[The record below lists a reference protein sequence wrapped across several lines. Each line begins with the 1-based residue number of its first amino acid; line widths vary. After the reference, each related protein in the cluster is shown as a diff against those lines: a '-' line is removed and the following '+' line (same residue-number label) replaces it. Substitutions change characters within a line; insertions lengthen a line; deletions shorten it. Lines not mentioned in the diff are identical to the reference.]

1 MEFKIVRVH
10 NGAKEMI
17 TKKVGSLSWTDSM
30 DSLGV
35 EFSFTFP
42 YSYWDSQ
49 FKNKLQLGDLIIIK
63 AGKKEITRGLITQT
77 PINGD
82 DYRGYD
88 YAFYLNKSE
97 AIFQCKKI
105 GASKAITQLLARY
118 GVPIGEM
125 PKLTT
130 AINKLYKD
138 MAVSEIIKSILS
150 EVHDE
155 TGKSYRMEMTRGKF
169 CIRRSGYIKIKP
181 KYVDELGEKVSCTK
195 ACSVTGTRSIEDMR
209 NQIIIAGTGDKKAQ
223 IKATVKDSKSIKKY
237 GLLSQV
243 ETVEKTNQAKAKQKG
258 KNLLKKLNKKTVSFT
273 CEMPGSTIIRAGR
286 KIYFNRPEAGI
297 KGWYKVKSATHNVS
311 EGKYTVSLEMEA

>member
-10 NGAKEMI
+10 NGAKETI

-63 AGKKEITRGLITQT
+63 SGKKEITRGIITQT

-130 AINKLYKD
+130 AIDKLYKD
-138 MAVSEIIKSILS
+138 VAVSEIIKSILS

-258 KNLLKKLNKKTVSFT
+258 KNLLKKLNKKTVSFS

-297 KGWYKVKSATHNVS
+297 KGWYKVKSATHNVT
-311 EGKYTVSLEMEA
+311 EGIYTVSLEMEA

>member
-10 NGAKEMI
+10 NGAKETI

-63 AGKKEITRGLITQT
+63 SGKKEITRGIITQT

-138 MAVSEIIKSILS
+138 VAVSEIIKSILS

-297 KGWYKVKSATHNVS
+297 KGWYKVKSATHNVT
-311 EGKYTVSLEMEA
+311 EGIYTVSLEMEA

>member
-10 NGAKEMI
+10 NGAKETI

-63 AGKKEITRGLITQT
+63 SGKKEITRGIITQT

-243 ETVEKTNQAKAKQKG
+243 ETAEKTNQAKAKQKG

-297 KGWYKVKSATHNVS
+297 KGWYKVKSATHNVT
-311 EGKYTVSLEMEA
+311 EGIYTVSLEMEA

>member
-10 NGAKEMI
+10 NGAKETI

-63 AGKKEITRGLITQT
+63 SGKKEITRGIITQT

-118 GVPIGEM
+118 GVPIGEI

-138 MAVSEIIKSILS
+138 IAVSEIIKSILS

-297 KGWYKVKSATHNVS
+297 KGWYKVKSATHNVT
-311 EGKYTVSLEMEA
+311 EGIYTVSLEMEA

>member
-10 NGAKEMI
+10 NGAKETI

-42 YSYWDSQ
+42 HSYWDSQ

-63 AGKKEITRGLITQT
+63 SGKKEITRGIITQT

-138 MAVSEIIKSILS
+138 VAVSEIIKSILS

-155 TGKSYRMEMTRGKF
+155 TGKSYRMEMTRGKV

-297 KGWYKVKSATHNVS
+297 KGWYKVKSAKHNVT
-311 EGKYTVSLEMEA
+311 EGIYTVSLEMEA

>member
-10 NGAKEMI
+10 NGAKETI

-42 YSYWDSQ
+42 HSYWDSQ

-63 AGKKEITRGLITQT
+63 SGKKEITRGIITQT

-130 AINKLYKD
+130 AISKLYKD
-138 MAVSEIIKSILS
+138 VAVSEIIKSILS

-297 KGWYKVKSATHNVS
+297 KGWYKVKSATHNVT
-311 EGKYTVSLEMEA
+311 EGIYTVSLEMEA

>member
-10 NGAKEMI
+10 NGVKETI

-49 FKNKLQLGDLIIIK
+49 FKNKLQLGDLVIIK

-118 GVPIGEM
+118 GVPVGEM

-138 MAVSEIIKSILS
+138 MTISDIIKSILS

-169 CIRRSGYIKIKP
+169 CIRRSGYIRIKP
-181 KYVDELGEKVSCTK
+181 KYVDELGEKISCTK
-195 ACSVTGTRSIEDMR
+195 ACSVTGTRSIEDMK

-273 CEMPGSTIIRAGR
+273 CEMPGSTTIRAGR
-286 KIYFNRPEAGI
+286 KIYFDRPEAGI
-297 KGWYKVKSATHNVS
+297 KGWYKVKSAIHNVS

>member
-10 NGAKEMI
+10 NGAKEAI

-35 EFSFTFP
+35 EFSFAFP

-49 FKNKLQLGDLIIIK
+49 FKKKLQLGDLIIIK

-82 DYRGYD
+82 DYKGYD

-138 MAVSEIIKSILS
+138 MAISDIIKSILS

-181 KYVDELGEKVSCTK
+181 KYVDELGEKISCTK

>member
-1 MEFKIVRVH
+1 MEFKIVRIH
-10 NGAKEMI
+10 NGAKETI

-63 AGKKEITRGLITQT
+63 SGKKEITRGIITQT
-77 PINGD
+77 PINDD
-82 DYRGYD
+82 DYKGYD

-97 AIFQCKKI
+97 TIFQCKKI

-125 PKLTT
+125 PKLATS
-130 AINKLYKD
+130 INKLYKD
-138 MAVSEIIKSILS
+138 KTVSEIIKSILS

-181 KYVDELGEKVSCTK
+181 KYINELGEKTSCTK
-195 ACSVTGTRSIEDMR
+195 ACSITGTRSIEEMK
-209 NQIIIAGTGDKKAQ
+209 NQIIIAGTGDKKSQ
-223 IKATVKDSKSIKKY
+223 IKATVKNSKSIKKY

-243 ETVEKTNQAKAKQKG
+243 ETVDKINQAKAKQKG
-258 KNLLKKLNKKTVSFT
+258 KNLLKKLNKVTVSFT
-273 CEMPGSTIIRAGR
+273 CEMPGNSAIRAGR
-286 KIYFNRPEAGI
+286 KIYFDRPEAGI
-297 KGWYKVKSATHNVS
+297 KGWYKVKSATHSVT
-311 EGKYTVSLEMEA
+311 EGKYTVSMEMEA

>member
-1 MEFKIVRVH
+1 
-10 NGAKEMI
+10 
-17 TKKVGSLSWTDSM
+17 
-30 DSLGV
+30 
-35 EFSFTFP
+35 
-42 YSYWDSQ
+42 
-49 FKNKLQLGDLIIIK
+49 
-63 AGKKEITRGLITQT
+63 
-77 PINGD
+77 
-82 DYRGYD
+82 
-88 YAFYLNKSE
+88 
-97 AIFQCKKI
+97 
-105 GASKAITQLLARY
+105 
-118 GVPIGEM
+118 M

-130 AINKLYKD
+130 AISKLYKD
-138 MAVSEIIKSILS
+138 MTISDIIKSILS

-155 TGKSYRMEMTRGKF
+155 TGKSYRMEMTKGKF

-258 KNLLKKLNKKTVSFT
+258 KNLLKKLNKNTVSFT

>member
-10 NGAKEMI
+10 NGVKETI

-63 AGKKEITRGLITQT
+63 SGQKEITRGIITQT

-130 AINKLYKD
+130 AISKLYKD
-138 MAVSEIIKSILS
+138 VAVSEIIKSILS

-258 KNLLKKLNKKTVSFT
+258 KNLLKKLNKRTVSFT

-297 KGWYKVKSATHNVS
+297 KGWYKVKSATHNVT
-311 EGKYTVSLEMEA
+311 EGIYTVSLEMEA

>member
-1 MEFKIVRVH
+1 MKFKIVRVH
-10 NGAKEMI
+10 NGAKETI

-63 AGKKEITRGLITQT
+63 SGKKEITRGIITQT

-138 MAVSEIIKSILS
+138 VAVSEVIKSILS

-209 NQIIIAGTGDKKAQ
+209 NQIVIAGTGDKKAQ

-297 KGWYKVKSATHNVS
+297 KGWYKVKSATHNVT
-311 EGKYTVSLEMEA
+311 EGIYTVSLEMEA

>member
-1 MEFKIVRVH
+1 MKFKIVRVH
-10 NGAKEMI
+10 NGAKETI

-35 EFSFTFP
+35 EFSFAFP

-63 AGKKEITRGLITQT
+63 SGKKEITRGIITQT

-138 MAVSEIIKSILS
+138 VAVSEIIKSILS

-297 KGWYKVKSATHNVS
+297 KGWYKVKSAAHNVT

>member
-10 NGAKEMI
+10 NGAKETI

-42 YSYWDSQ
+42 HSYWDSQ

-63 AGKKEITRGLITQT
+63 SGKKEITRGIITQT

-138 MAVSEIIKSILS
+138 VAVSEIIKSILS

-223 IKATVKDSKSIKKY
+223 IKTTVKDSKSIKKY

-297 KGWYKVKSATHNVS
+297 KGWYKVKSATHNVT
-311 EGKYTVSLEMEA
+311 EGIYTVSLEMEA

>member
-10 NGAKEMI
+10 NGVKETI

-42 YSYWDSQ
+42 YSYGDSQ

-130 AINKLYKD
+130 AISKLYKD
-138 MAVSEIIKSILS
+138 MTISDIIKSILS

-155 TGKSYRMEMTRGKF
+155 TGKSYRMEMTKGKF

-258 KNLLKKLNKKTVSFT
+258 KNLLKKLNKNTVSFT

-311 EGKYTVSLEMEA
+311 EGKYTVSLDMEA

>member
-10 NGAKEMI
+10 NGVKETI

-63 AGKKEITRGLITQT
+63 SGQKEITRGIITQT

-82 DYRGYD
+82 NYRGYD

-130 AINKLYKD
+130 AISKLYKD
-138 MAVSEIIKSILS
+138 VAVSEIIKSILS

-297 KGWYKVKSATHNVS
+297 KGWYKVKSATHNVT
-311 EGKYTVSLEMEA
+311 EGIYTVSLEMEA

>member
-10 NGAKEMI
+10 NGAKETI
-17 TKKVGSLSWTDSM
+17 TKKAGSLSWTDSM

-63 AGKKEITRGLITQT
+63 SGKKEITRGIITQT

-138 MAVSEIIKSILS
+138 VAVSEIIKSILS

-297 KGWYKVKSATHNVS
+297 KGWYKVKSATHNVT
-311 EGKYTVSLEMEA
+311 EGIYTVSLEMEA

>member
-1 MEFKIVRVH
+1 MKFKIVRVH
-10 NGAKEMI
+10 NGAKETI

-63 AGKKEITRGLITQT
+63 SGKKEITRGIITQT

-138 MAVSEIIKSILS
+138 VAVSEIIKSILS

-297 KGWYKVKSATHNVS
+297 KGWYKVKSATHNVT

>member
-10 NGAKEMI
+10 NGAKETI

-63 AGKKEITRGLITQT
+63 SGKKEITRGIITQT

-82 DYRGYD
+82 DYKGYD

-130 AINKLYKD
+130 AISKLYKD
-138 MAVSEIIKSILS
+138 VAVSEIIKSILS

-297 KGWYKVKSATHNVS
+297 KGWYKVKSATHNVT
-311 EGKYTVSLEMEA
+311 EGIYTVSLEMEA

>member
-10 NGAKEMI
+10 NGAKETI
-17 TKKVGSLSWTDSM
+17 TKKVGSLSWTDRM

-63 AGKKEITRGLITQT
+63 SGKKEITRGIITQT

-82 DYRGYD
+82 DYKGYD

-138 MAVSEIIKSILS
+138 VAVSEIIKSILS

-297 KGWYKVKSATHNVS
+297 KGWYKVKSATHNVT
-311 EGKYTVSLEMEA
+311 EGIYTVSLEMEA

>member
-10 NGAKEMI
+10 NGAPETI

-63 AGKKEITRGLITQT
+63 SGKKEITRGLITQT

-138 MAVSEIIKSILS
+138 MTISDIIKSILS

-258 KNLLKKLNKKTVSFT
+258 KNLLKKFNKKTVSFT

-297 KGWYKVKSATHNVS
+297 KGWYKVKSATHNVT
-311 EGKYTVSLEMEA
+311 EGIYTVSLEMEA

>member
-1 MEFKIVRVH
+1 MKFKIVRVH
-10 NGAKEMI
+10 NGAKETI

-63 AGKKEITRGLITQT
+63 SGKKEITRGIITQT

-138 MAVSEIIKSILS
+138 VAVSEIIKSILS

-209 NQIIIAGTGDKKAQ
+209 NQIIIAGTGDKKTQ

-297 KGWYKVKSATHNVS
+297 KGWYKVKSATHNVT
-311 EGKYTVSLEMEA
+311 EGIYTVSLEMEV

>member
-10 NGAKEMI
+10 NGAKETI

-63 AGKKEITRGLITQT
+63 SGKKEITRGIITQT

-138 MAVSEIIKSILS
+138 VAVSEIIKSILS

-181 KYVDELGEKVSCTK
+181 KYVDELGEKASCTK

-297 KGWYKVKSATHNVS
+297 KGWYKVKSATHNVT
-311 EGKYTVSLEMEA
+311 EGIYTVSLEMEA

>member
-10 NGAKEMI
+10 NGVKETI

-118 GVPIGEM
+118 SVPIGEM

-138 MAVSEIIKSILS
+138 MTISDIIKSILS

-181 KYVDELGEKVSCTK
+181 KYVDELGEKISCTK
-195 ACSVTGTRSIEDMR
+195 ACSVTGTRSIEDMK

-297 KGWYKVKSATHNVS
+297 KGWYKVKSATHNVT

>member
-10 NGAKEMI
+10 NGVKETI

-63 AGKKEITRGLITQT
+63 SGKKEITRGIITQT

-82 DYRGYD
+82 DYKGYD

-138 MAVSEIIKSILS
+138 VAVSEIIKSILS

-297 KGWYKVKSATHNVS
+297 KGWYKVKSATHNVT
-311 EGKYTVSLEMEA
+311 EGIYTVSLEMEA

>member
-1 MEFKIVRVH
+1 MKFKIVRVH
-10 NGAKEMI
+10 NGAKETI

-63 AGKKEITRGLITQT
+63 SGKKEITRGIITQT

-138 MAVSEIIKSILS
+138 VAVSEIIKSILS

-273 CEMPGSTIIRAGR
+273 CEMPGSTAIRAGR

-297 KGWYKVKSATHNVS
+297 KGWYKVKSATHNVT
-311 EGKYTVSLEMEA
+311 EGIYTVSLEMEA

>member
-1 MEFKIVRVH
+1 MEFKIVRIH
-10 NGAKEMI
+10 NGARETI

-63 AGKKEITRGLITQT
+63 SGKKEITRGIITQT

-82 DYRGYD
+82 DYKGYD

-138 MAVSEIIKSILS
+138 VAVSEIIKSILS

-297 KGWYKVKSATHNVS
+297 KGWYKVKSATHNVT
-311 EGKYTVSLEMEA
+311 EGIYTVSLEMEA

>member
-10 NGAKEMI
+10 NGTKETI

-118 GVPIGEM
+118 GVPVGEM

-138 MAVSEIIKSILS
+138 MTISDIIKSILS

-195 ACSVTGTRSIEDMR
+195 ACSVTGTRSIEDMK
-209 NQIIIAGTGDKKAQ
+209 NQIIIAGTGEKKAQ

-273 CEMPGSTIIRAGR
+273 CEMPGSTIIKAGR

>member
-10 NGAKEMI
+10 NGAKETI

-63 AGKKEITRGLITQT
+63 SGKKEITRGIITQT

-82 DYRGYD
+82 DYKGYD

-97 AIFQCKKI
+97 ATFQCKKI

-138 MAVSEIIKSILS
+138 VAVSEIIKSILS

-297 KGWYKVKSATHNVS
+297 KGWYKVKSATHNVT
-311 EGKYTVSLEMEA
+311 EGIYTVSLEMEA

>member
-10 NGAKEMI
+10 NGVKETI

-42 YSYWDSQ
+42 YSYGDSQ

-130 AINKLYKD
+130 AISKLYKD
-138 MAVSEIIKSILS
+138 MTISDIIKSILS

-155 TGKSYRMEMTRGKF
+155 TGKSYRMEMTKGKF

-258 KNLLKKLNKKTVSFT
+258 KNLLKKLNKNTVSFT

>member
-10 NGAKEMI
+10 NGVKETI

-63 AGKKEITRGLITQT
+63 SGQKEITRGIITQT

-130 AINKLYKD
+130 AISKLYKD
-138 MAVSEIIKSILS
+138 VAVSEIIKSILS

-297 KGWYKVKSATHNVS
+297 KGWYKVKSATHNVT
-311 EGKYTVSLEMEA
+311 EGIYTVSLEMEA

>member
-1 MEFKIVRVH
+1 MKFKIVRVH
-10 NGAKEMI
+10 NGAKETI

-63 AGKKEITRGLITQT
+63 SGKKEITRGIITQT

-138 MAVSEIIKSILS
+138 VAVSEIIKSILS

-297 KGWYKVKSATHNVS
+297 KGWYKVKSATHNVT
-311 EGKYTVSLEMEA
+311 EGIYTVSLEMEA

>member
-10 NGAKEMI
+10 NGAKETI

-63 AGKKEITRGLITQT
+63 SGKKEITRGIITQT

-82 DYRGYD
+82 DYKGYD
-88 YAFYLNKSE
+88 YALYLNKSE

-138 MAVSEIIKSILS
+138 VAVSEIIKSILS

-297 KGWYKVKSATHNVS
+297 KGWYKVKSATHNVT
-311 EGKYTVSLEMEA
+311 EGIYTVSLEMEA

>member
-10 NGAKEMI
+10 NGVKETI

-49 FKNKLQLGDLIIIK
+49 FRNKLQLGDLIIIK

-138 MAVSEIIKSILS
+138 MAISDIIKSILS

-181 KYVDELGEKVSCTK
+181 KYVDELGEKISCTK
-195 ACSVTGTRSIEDMR
+195 ACSVTGTRSIEDMK

>member
-10 NGAKEMI
+10 NGAKETI

-63 AGKKEITRGLITQT
+63 SGKKEITRGIITQT

-138 MAVSEIIKSILS
+138 VAVSEIIKSILS

-297 KGWYKVKSATHNVS
+297 KGWYKVKSATHNVT

>member
-10 NGAKEMI
+10 NGTKETI

-35 EFSFTFP
+35 EFSFIFP

-63 AGKKEITRGLITQT
+63 AGKKEITRGIITQA

-138 MAVSEIIKSILS
+138 MTISDIIKSILS

-181 KYVDELGEKVSCTK
+181 KYVDELGEKVPCTK
-195 ACSVTGTRSIEDMR
+195 ACSITGTRSIEDMR

-258 KNLLKKLNKKTVSFT
+258 KNLLKKLNKKTVLFT

-286 KIYFNRPEAGI
+286 KIYFDRPEAGI

>member
-10 NGAKEMI
+10 NGAKETI

-49 FKNKLQLGDLIIIK
+49 FKNKLQLGDIIIIK
-63 AGKKEITRGLITQT
+63 SGKKEITRGIITQT

-138 MAVSEIIKSILS
+138 VAVSEIIKSILS

-297 KGWYKVKSATHNVS
+297 KGWYKVKSATHNVT
-311 EGKYTVSLEMEA
+311 EGIYTVSLEMEA

>member
-1 MEFKIVRVH
+1 MKFKIVRVH
-10 NGAKEMI
+10 NGAKETI

-35 EFSFTFP
+35 EFSFAFP

-63 AGKKEITRGLITQT
+63 SGKKEITRGIITQT

-138 MAVSEIIKSILS
+138 VAVSEIIKSILS

-297 KGWYKVKSATHNVS
+297 KGWYKVKSATHNVT
-311 EGKYTVSLEMEA
+311 EGIYTVSMEMES

>member
-10 NGAKEMI
+10 NGAKETI

-63 AGKKEITRGLITQT
+63 SGKKEITRGIITQT

-82 DYRGYD
+82 DYKGYD

-138 MAVSEIIKSILS
+138 VAVSEIIKSILS

-181 KYVDELGEKVSCTK
+181 KYVDELGEKVFSPK
-195 ACSVTGTRSIEDMR
+195 H
-209 NQIIIAGTGDKKAQ
+209 AQ
-223 IKATVKDSKSIKKY
+223 
-237 GLLSQV
+237 L
-243 ETVEKTNQAKAKQKG
+243 QAQG
-258 KNLLKKLNKKTVSFT
+258 QLRT
-273 CEMPGSTIIRAGR
+273 CAIR
-286 KIYFNRPEAGI
+286 
-297 KGWYKVKSATHNVS
+297 
-311 EGKYTVSLEMEA
+311 L